1 MTATVPSQTFD
12 VIVIGGGQAG
22 LAVAYHL
29 SGQEADFLV
38 LDAGAEIGESWRNR
52 WDSLRLFTPAQ
63 YDGLP
68 GMPFPATDS
77 DYPSKD
83 MVADYLRDYA
93 DRFALP
99 VRLRCAV
106 TRVEQVA
113 DGFVV
118 HTSQGPLSTRQVVI
132 ATGPFQVPAVPRMT
146 AGLSDDVV
154 QLHSAEYRRPGD
166 LPTGPVV
173 VVGAGNSGRQIAE
186 ELVATHDVT
195 LAVGTAPLQLPQRFL
210 GRDLFWWLTRLGLMN
225 KTIESRLARRM
236 RDRGDL
242 VIGSPL
248 RRLRRAGVQI
258 RPRVVSMTGN
268 QVAFQDGTSLRA
280 SAVVWATGFRAD
292 YSWVDV
298 PNVLDEKGN
307 PRHHRGITAAP
318 GLAFVGLPWQH
329 TRGSALL
336 GFVQSDAA
344 WVAGQLR
351 AERPQRINHL
361 ARQGRGCR
369 HSALHLAHRTDS
381 GRTGPADSLI
391 SSDLTD
397 QGSSA

>member
-1 MTATVPSQTFD
+1 MTATAPSQTID

-29 SGQEADFLV
+29 SRQGADFLV
-38 LDAGAEIGESWRNR
+38 LDAASETGESWRAR
-52 WDSLRLFTPAQ
+52 WDSLQLFTPAQ

-68 GMPFPATDS
+68 GMPFPPRDG
-77 DYPSKD
+77 DYPGKD
-83 MVADYLRDYA
+83 QVADYLRDYA
-93 DRFALP
+93 ARFALP

-106 TRVEQVA
+106 TCVEQVA

-118 HTSQGPLSTRQVVI
+118 HTSQGLLSTRQVVI
-132 ATGPFQVPAVPRMT
+132 ATGPFQEPLVPGVA
-146 AGLSDDVV
+146 AGLSEDVV
-154 QLHSAEYRRPGD
+154 QLHTAEYRRPGD
-166 LPTGPVV
+166 VPAGPVV

-186 ELVATHDVT
+186 ELAATHDVI

-225 KTIESRLARRM
+225 KTIKSRLARRM

-242 VIGSPL
+242 IVGTPL

-258 RPRVVSMTGN
+258 QPRVVTIAGT
-268 QVAFQDGTSLRA
+268 QVSFQDGTSVRA
-280 SAVVWATGFRAD
+280 SSVVWATGFRPD
-292 YSWVDV
+292 YSWIDV
-298 PNVLDEKGN
+298 PHVLDEEGN
-307 PRHHRGITAAP
+307 PRHDRGITAAR

-344 WVAGQLR
+344 WVASQLE
-351 AERPQRINHL
+351 AERSQRN
-361 ARQGRGCR
+361 
-369 HSALHLAHRTDS
+369 
-381 GRTGPADSLI
+381 ADLV
-391 SSDLTD
+391 DF
-397 QGSSA
+397 